1 MGCRAVIG
9 ATVAGLLLA
18 ASSTGAQ
25 QAPPAKKAPPR
36 MRAMMQRAEQASR
49 WWNRDEVAAKVGV
62 TAGQK
67 SQLDEMADAAVNAT
81 KEAARRYAQAYARL
95 MSALSESEPKP
106 DALAAARLELEQ
118 ANAAVL
124 AASVDRLLAMRG
136 VLSPQQWSTL
146 REVQPAAFQIGQMRL
161 RGSGSSAGP
170 EGDGVNPAD

>member
-1 MGCRAVIG
+1 MRCRAAIG

-36 MRAMMQRAEQASR
+36 MRAIMQRAEQASR
-49 WWNRDEVAAKVGV
+49 WWNKEEVAAKVGV
-62 TAGQK
+62 TARQR
-67 SQLDEMADAAVNAT
+67 SQLDAIADAAVNTT

-106 DALAAARLELEQ
+106 DAVAAARVELEE
-118 ANAAVL
+118 ASAAVL
-124 AASVDRLLAMRG
+124 AASVDRLLAMREI
-136 VLSPQQWSTL
+136 LSGEQWSIL

-161 RGSGSSAGP
+161 RGSGSSAAA
-170 EGDGVNPAD
+170 EGD

>member
-1 MGCRAVIG
+1 MRCRAAIG

-36 MRAMMQRAEQASR
+36 MRAMMQRVEQASR
-49 WWNRDEVAAKVGV
+49 WWNKEEVAAKVGV
-62 TAGQK
+62 TARQK
-67 SQLDEMADAAVNAT
+67 SQLDAIADAAVST
-81 KEAARRYAQAYARL
+81 TQEAARRYAQAYARL

-106 DALAAARLELEQ
+106 DAVGAARVELEQ
-118 ANAAVL
+118 ASAAVL
-124 AASVDRLLAMRG
+124 AASVDRLLAMREI
-136 VLSPQQWSTL
+136 LSGEQWSTL

-170 EGDGVNPAD
+170 EGG